1 MTIDPEDYLEPRC
14 PLEEPGGCRHTHEDD
29 CGCGHDHHD
38 HARGSGPGAEYT
50 HGNGLPGDCG
60 CGHGHTHDAAPHR
73 NPPRRIPMQE
83 VIQEC
88 DRLFNAEKMAEL
100 GEHLRKWRAEAQ
112 RIGDR
117 EGELGIL
124 SELMGHYRM
133 QGDRERGLA
142 AVRDGFG
149 LLGRLGIAGS
159 VTAGTILLNGATA
172 LQAFGEIDEAL
183 EYYKE
188 SFRCYGA
195 HLDPNDWRFAGLLN
209 NMAAAYAAKHDVKYA
224 EAYYRKALDVLR
236 ACGNLMDAAVT
247 HVNQAQMYAAEDR
260 NDPRIASEFDLAVA
274 CFDDP
279 AAVRDGY
286 YAHTCRKCASAFG
299 PLGYPEVEE
308 ELNRRA
314 DEYYAGH

>member
-14 PLEEPGGCRHTHEDD
+14 PLEEPCGCRHGHDD
-29 CGCGHDHHD
+29 CGHEHNH
-38 HARGSGPGAEYT
+38 GSGPGAEYT
-50 HGNGLPGDCG
+50 HGNGTPGHD
-60 CGHGHTHDAAPHR
+60 GHEHIHGDHAHA
-73 NPPRRIPMQE
+73 RRIPMRE
-83 VIQEC
+83 IIEEC
-88 DRLFNAEKMAEL
+88 DRLFNAEQPFEL

-112 RIGDR
+112 AIGDR

-133 QGDRERGLA
+133 QGDRDRGLA
-142 AVRDGFG
+142 AVRDGFA
-149 LLGRLGIAGS
+149 LLGKLGIGGS
-159 VTAGTILLNGATA
+159 VSAGTILINGATA

-183 EYYKE
+183 DYYKE
-188 SFRCYGA
+188 AFRCYGA

-209 NMAAAYAAKHDVKYA
+209 NMAAAYAAKHDTRYA
-224 EAYYRKALDVLR
+224 EAYYRKALDVLK

-247 HVNQAQMYAAEDR
+247 HVNLAQMYAAESGPD
-260 NDPRIASEFDLAVA
+260 DPRITAELDLAVA

-279 AAVRDGY
+279 AAVHDGY

-299 PLGYPEVEE
+299 PLGRPEFEA

-314 DEYYAGH
+314 DDYYERA

>member
-1 MTIDPEDYLEPRC
+1 MR
-14 PLEEPGGCRHTHEDD
+14 
-29 CGCGHDHHD
+29 
-38 HARGSGPGAEYT
+38 
-50 HGNGLPGDCG
+50 
-60 CGHGHTHDAAPHR
+60 
-73 NPPRRIPMQE
+73 E
-83 VIQEC
+83 VIEEC
-88 DRLFNAEKMAEL
+88 DRLFNAENMAGL
-100 GEHLRKWRAEAQ
+100 GEHLRKWLDDAR

-117 EGELGIL
+117 EAELGIL

-133 QGDRERGLA
+133 LGDRERGLM
-142 AVRDGFG
+142 AVRDGFA
-149 LLGRLGIAGS
+149 LLGQLGLAGS
-159 VTAGTILLNGATA
+159 VTAGTILINGATA
-172 LQAFGEIDEAL
+172 LQVFGDIDGAL
-183 EYYKE
+183 NYYKE
-188 SFRCYGA
+188 AFRCYAA

-224 EAYYRKALDVLR
+224 EAYYRKALDVLK

-247 HVNQAQMYAAEDR
+247 HVNLAQMYAAEDR
-260 NDPRIASEFDLAVA
+260 NDPRIASELDLAVE

-308 ELNRRA
+308 ELNWRA